1 MSKKLLLNFLFFCFC
16 VSLSAQICNYKYRK
30 RITFDPARVSGPSD
44 LSNFPAMIK
53 IASDNDLRV
62 TGSGGY
68 VENTNGYDIIFTA
81 DDGVTQLNHQLEK
94 YVSTTGAITV
104 WVKIPSLSTSI
115 NTYIYMYYGNSAIA
129 TDQSTTAVWNNYHG
143 VWHLENNSFT
153 DNSGN
158 GYTVTNN
165 ATTNQSPAF
174 INDGRALSGTNQWL
188 EVASTFPNVT
198 TNFTISGWIY
208 TTNNA
213 KAGQR
218 IFCDDRNDNNGYAL
232 SLGDGGTGRL
242 RFYSRAS
249 NPVILDGPAT
259 QIANN
264 TWYYVTAVADIT
276 NGRKTI
282 YVNGVQASTATFT
295 NAWGADAGNASI
307 GGEPAGSPE
316 TANRFQGQ
324 MDEVRIAKS
333 ALSADWLATEYANQ
347 NSPTT
352 FYSISAQP
360 NVWLGGTT
368 VWSTGTNWSY
378 GSKPG
383 NNEDVIVPNTAN
395 QPVLDGN
402 EQILSIWIRPSAT
415 VSLSTNRL
423 SVRFDVTNCGTM
435 SSAAGGHLRMNS
447 TAIQNQNLSG
457 TGTYNL
463 ADLTINNTFATSP
476 AVILNKDVNVAGAL
490 TLTSGITYT
499 TTTNILALGTA
510 ATSTSGSA
518 TSFVSGPMSKAGTA
532 NFVFPVG
539 KGTRWRRAAISNLT
553 ASTTFRVEYFNTP
566 YVSTTPVN
574 APLNN
579 VSLIEYWQVD
589 RIAGSGDANLTLHWE
604 NATNSG
610 ITDCPDLTIARWNGA
625 SWDERPGTA
634 SGTCSGA
641 GTGSVVSNAA
651 ITAFSPFTFGS
662 KSSLINPLPI
672 ELITFSANQNE
683 NKVDLHW
690 TTASEINNDYFTI
703 EKTKDFF
710 SYESVSTIDGAGNST
725 TTINYQTVD
734 QAPYNGISYYRLK
747 QTDFNGDFT
756 YSPLVAV
763 DFKSNTEFSFD
774 LYPNPSSG
782 DNVNLLLNGSKDQ
795 EVLVVVYD
803 INGKESYSKV
813 IITSDDGGNVYAID
827 PSNKLSP
834 GVYLVTATSNQ
845 SIFSKRMIVK

>member
-1 MSKKLLLNFLFFCFC
+1 MKKLLYLFFFLCFC
-16 VSLSAQICNYKYRK
+16 SSFLTAQVCNYKYRK

-68 VENTNGYDIIFTA
+68 VENANGYDIIFTA

-94 YVSTTGAITV
+94 YVSTTGALTV

-115 NTYIYMYYGNSAIA
+115 NTYIYMYYGNSAIV
-129 TDQSTTAVWNNYHG
+129 TDQSTTTVWNNYHG
-143 VWHLENNSFT
+143 VWHLENNSFA

-158 GYTVTNN
+158 GYTLTNN
-165 ATTNQSPAF
+165 STTNQSPAF
-174 INDGRALSGTNQWL
+174 INDGRANAGTNWL
-188 EVASTFPNVT
+188 EVANTFPNIT
-198 TNFTISGWIY
+198 TSYTMSGWVY

-218 IFCDDRNDNNGYAL
+218 IFCDDVNNTGGYAL

-242 RFYSRAS
+242 RFYSRSS
-249 NPVILDGPAT
+249 NPVILDGPAN

-264 TWYYVTAVADIT
+264 TWYYIVAVADIT

-282 YVNGVQASTATFT
+282 YVNGVQAATATFT
-295 NAWGADAGNASI
+295 NAWGTDAGNCSI
-307 GGEPAGSPE
+307 GGETASGE
-316 TANRFQGQ
+316 TGNRLQGRI
-324 MDEVRIAKS
+324 DEVRVAKS
-333 ALSADWLATEYANQ
+333 ALSADWVATEYANQ

-352 FYSISAQP
+352 FYSISAHP

-368 VWSTGTNWSY
+368 VWSTGSNWSY
-378 GSKPG
+378 GSKPA
-383 NNEDVIVPNTAN
+383 NSDDVVVPNTSN

-402 EQILSIWIRPSAT
+402 EQIYSIWIRPSAT

-423 SVRFDVTNCGTM
+423 SVRFDVTNCGTL

-447 TAIQNQNLSG
+447 NAIQNQNLSG

-476 AVILNKDVNVAGAL
+476 AVILGKDVNVSGAL

-499 TTTNILALGTA
+499 TATNILALGIA

-532 NFVFPVG
+532 DFVFPVG
-539 KGTRWRRAAISNLT
+539 KGTRWRRAAVSNVS

-566 YVSTTPVN
+566 YSSLTPVN

-579 VSLIEYWQVD
+579 VSQLEYWQID
-589 RIAGSGDANLTLHWE
+589 RTVGAGNANVTLYWEDAST
-604 NATNSG
+604 SG
-610 ITDCPDLTIARWNGA
+610 ITNCPDLTIARWNGA

-634 SGTCSGA
+634 AGTCSG
-641 GTGSVVSNAA
+641 TGSGTVLSNAA

-662 KSSLINPLPI
+662 KSASVNPLPI
-672 ELITFSANQNE
+672 ELLTFEAIQE
-683 NKVDLHW
+683 EEKVNVKW
-690 TTASEINNDYFTI
+690 ITASEINNDYFVVD
-703 EKTKDFF
+703 KTKDFIHF
-710 SYESVSTIDGAGNST
+710 ETVSTLDGAGNSVT
-725 TTINYQTVD
+725 PVNYQLYD
-734 QAPYNGISYYRLK
+734 MAPYNGLSYYRLK
-747 QTDFNGDFT
+747 QVDFNGDHV
-756 YSPLVAV
+756 YYPYVAV
-763 DFKSNTEFSFD
+763 DYKSLDEFSFD
-774 LYPNPSSG
+774 LYPNPGSA
-782 DNVNLLLNGSKDQ
+782 DNINLLLNSEKDK
-795 EVLVVVYD
+795 EVLVVLFDV
-803 INGKESYSKV
+803 NGKEVYSKV
-813 IITSDDGGNVYAID
+813 LLTSTDGENVYAID
-827 PSNKLSP
+827 PSSKISP

-845 SIFSKRMIVK
+845 NIYSKRLIIR